1 MEFRTSDTFASSLGK
16 LANQEQKAVK
26 QAAFDLHMHMD
37 SLDNAPA
44 GLRIHKLDIT
54 TTTTL
59 ESNYAHVPN

>member
-44 GLRIHKLDIT
+44 GLRIHKLDN
-54 TTTTL
+54 
-59 ESNYAHVPN
+59 SNPQSGY